1 MTGPHFIAEIV
12 ATAGLVL
19 IIFALARTGR
29 TRYAPAAVGAYIGA
43 AYFFTSSTSFANP
56 AITIGRIFS
65 DTFAGVAPSSAPG
78 YIAAQLIGGAVGLV
92 LVRLFYPDLGP
103 AEASAAILP
112 NEATVEADRER
123 SLQ

>member
-1 MTGPHFIAEIV
+1 M
-12 ATAGLVL
+12 
-19 IIFALARTGR
+19 
-29 TRYAPAAVGAYIGA
+29 
-43 AYFFTSSTSFANP
+43 
-56 AITIGRIFS
+56 FS
-65 DTFAGVAPSSAPG
+65 DTFAGIAPSSAPG
-78 YIAAQLIGGAVGLV
+78 YIAAQLIGGAVGFV